1 MPMITRP
8 MTANP
13 SNSRKPNRLAAES
26 SPYLQQ
32 HAHNPVDWYPWGP
45 EAFDKA
51 RRENK
56 PIFLS
61 VGYSTC
67 YWCHVMERESF
78 ENDDVAAVMNSHF
91 VNIKVDREERP
102 GVDQLYMTAVQVQT
116 HQGGWPMSVFL
127 TPTLEYFYG
136 GTYFPPRDAHGRPG
150 FTTLLNAINE
160 AWTERPADVM
170 QSARQFT
177 DILKQL
183 AVPSRPKES
192 YTIDNA
198 QILEWINDSISDF
211 DERHGGFGGAPK
223 FPRETLLQL
232 LLSVEESSIVDEPT
246 RKQIRRMLRTTL
258 DAMMHG
264 GIRDQLGGGFHR
276 YSTDAHWL
284 VPHFEIM
291 LYDNAMLGEIYAR
304 AARQLEDER
313 YAIVARELF
322 DFILR
327 EMTSSDGAF
336 YSAFDA
342 EVDAQEGM
350 PYLWTIQELRVPLV
364 RLLIP
369 PHQGIPSEFN
379 EKHIDFFLTVFGV
392 DRGPNFSDPH
402 HGTGVPE
409 KNVLFVADP
418 EKYWKDRLST
428 WKFAFLKEMQN
439 EVLSDRDD
447 RKQPQ
452 LDKKVIT
459 SWNALMIRALSLGA
473 NILKEPRYTR
483 AAITAAEYLLLWNRS
498 NEGFIARTHQNGFA
512 VGPPGTLEDYALFA
526 YALLSLHTA
535 TGENKYLEAGREIA
549 CELRRRFEDPAGG
562 FFFSAANADDLIVRQ
577 QTATDSPL
585 PAGAAVAARVL
596 HELGDSAA
604 ARRVIQAFGG
614 ALAQHAVACSAMV
627 EAAMAIVTASG
638 PIHIDAGNVTAS
650 SLIQQAGELV
660 TIRAIQVSP
669 TQVNVSLEIAD
680 GWHINANPASSGLIA
695 TEVFAPPEVFA
706 EIVYPPGD
714 EFLHDG
720 DTQRIYQNSVVIK
733 LRLHDPQDIFGSE
746 LAIRYQPC
754 NDRSCLAPATKRFTI
769 AHA

>member
-1 MPMITRP
+1 
-8 MTANP
+8 MT
-13 SNSRKPNRLAAES
+13 SNQPNTRKPNRLAAES

-45 EAFDKA
+45 EAFEKA

-102 GVDQLYMTAVQVQT
+102 DVDQLYMTAVQAQT
-116 HQGGWPMSVFL
+116 HHGGWPMSVFL

-136 GTYFPPRDAHGRPG
+136 GTYFPPRDAYGRPG
-150 FTTLLNAINE
+150 FTTLLNAIHD
-160 AWTERPADVM
+160 AWTERPAEVM

-177 DILKQL
+177 DILQQL

-198 QILEWINDSISDF
+198 QLLQWVNDSVSDF

-232 LLSVEESSIVDEPT
+232 LLAVEESSLINASMRE
-246 RKQIRRMLRTTL
+246 QIRRMLRKTL

-327 EMTSSDGAF
+327 EMTSEDGAF
-336 YSAFDA
+336 FSAFDA

-350 PYLWTIQELRVPLV
+350 PYLWTIHELRVPLE
-364 RLLIP
+364 RLLLP
-369 PHQGIPSEFN
+369 PHQGIPSEFT

-402 HGTGVPE
+402 HGSGIPE

-418 EKYWKDRLST
+418 EKYWKDRRSIH
-428 WKFAFLKEMQN
+428 KHAFLKEMRD

-452 LDKKVIT
+452 LDKKIIT
-459 SWNALMIRALSLGA
+459 SWNALMIRALSVGGSV
-473 NILKEPRYTR
+473 LKESKYTK
-483 AAITAAEYLLLWNRS
+483 AAVAAAEYLLLWHRRNDGSIVRIRRS
-498 NEGFIARTHQNGFA
+498 GFA
-512 VGPPGTLEDYALFA
+512 VGLAGTLEDYALFA
-526 YALLSLHTA
+526 DALLSLHSA
-535 TGENKYLEAGREIA
+535 TDDKKYLGACREIA
-549 CELRRRFEDPAGG
+549 SEMRTRFEDPAGG

-596 HELGDSAA
+596 HQLGDSTA

-627 EAAMAIVTASG
+627 EVAMTIVAETG
-638 PIHIDAGNVTAS
+638 PIEVSAGP
-650 SLIQQAGELV
+650 SLESIAPHAGELIAV
-660 TIRAIQVSP
+660 RAVQVSP
-669 TQVNVSLEIAD
+669 KQVDVTLEIAD

-695 TEVFAPPEVFA
+695 TEIFAPPEIFA
-706 EIVYPPGD
+706 EIVYPAGD
-714 EFLHDG
+714 ELSHDG
-720 DTQRIYQNSVVIK
+720 DTQRIYQKSAVIK
-733 LRLHDPQDIFGSE
+733 LRMNTPQDISGSE

-754 NDRSCLAPATKRFTI
+754 SDRSCLAAATRRVTI
-769 AHA
+769 E